1 MGTETLIKVEKNT
14 CVYLCVDWG
23 VGAAENVTIGEL
35 MLQNL
40 NSPEN

>member
-1 MGTETLIKVEKNT
+1 MRTETLIKVENT